1 MNVFNSEMSEE
12 LRVNAMD
19 KAMDLINFELEKFET
34 REKNFKKLR
43 EALKEATESYEKLKE
58 QDE

>member
-1 MNVFNSEMSEE
+1 MNVFNSETSEE
-12 LRVNAMD
+12 LRVSAMD

-43 EALKEATESYEKLKE
+43 EALNEATKSYEKLKE